1 MVQGKLMHT
10 EVDTSG
16 LFLIAAKIVYRI
28 IEELFFV
35 YPRHAETVISHVAML
50 FITLISR
57 SGQLIITAANLVL
70 RRGSWTSLM
79 STVWILVSTGDVNA
93 QIEPV
98 IGREPSLML
107 INALDP
113 FVSFF
118 WGLTVVASLKM
129 MATSH

>member
-1 MVQGKLMHT
+1 MVAAMVQGKLMHT
-10 EVDTSG
+10 EVDASG

-70 RRGSWTSLM
+70 
-79 STVWILVSTGDVNA
+79 
-93 QIEPV
+93 
-98 IGREPSLML
+98 
-107 INALDP
+107 
-113 FVSFF
+113 
-118 WGLTVVASLKM
+118 
-129 MATSH
+129 